1 MMEFALWS
9 SSLPTHRSQEDCAN
23 PVMTVVFQL
32 GKCSR
37 TPQLFCPRDCGV
49 SEPTLLSLCKVGL
62 RLITSPGAPTAPI
75 QPPQDWAV
83 SPESLLPDWGCL
95 EGVRADS

>member
-49 SEPTLLSLCKVGL
+49 SEPTLLSLQSWPSIDYKPRCPHS
-62 RLITSPGAPTAPI
+62 THSASPGLGSEP
-75 QPPQDWAV
+75 
-83 SPESLLPDWGCL
+83 
-95 EGVRADS
+95 